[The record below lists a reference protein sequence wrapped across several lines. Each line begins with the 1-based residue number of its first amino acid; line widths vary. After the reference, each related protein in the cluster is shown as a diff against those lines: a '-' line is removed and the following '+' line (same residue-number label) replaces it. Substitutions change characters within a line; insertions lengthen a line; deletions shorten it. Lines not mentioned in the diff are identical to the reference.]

1 MAAVVKR
8 DPIVLLV
15 EDDAAV
21 RFGIKSY
28 LESKNFIVRES
39 ANLHGGY
46 FAYRDARP
54 DAAVID
60 YKLPDGNALDALPV
74 LRRIDPTVPIVLL
87 TGHAT
92 VDLAVH
98 AMKQGA
104 DYVLTKPVKLPDL
117 TQVIEK
123 VIEQRRSQNRRI
135 TDQAAGVTLPRLP
148 DPFLGVSPVIQR
160 LNTHA
165 VRLAAADS
173 TVVLYGETGSGKGV
187 LAQWL
192 HQNGSRAEN
201 SFVEL
206 NCATLSPEFL
216 ATELFGHNKGAFTS
230 AVTSKGGLL
239 ETADGGTIF
248 LDEIGDMSLQ
258 VQSMLLKVL
267 EEKKFRRLGETASRN
282 VDVRMITATH
292 HDLARLVKDGRFRS
306 DLYFR
311 IQTVSLRVPA
321 LRERPEDIPMLAEQ
335 ILMQTSHSCGG
346 ERMHLTTEAKR
357 VLVAHSWPGNI
368 RELRNVLE
376 RATLFA
382 TGRTISE
389 DDLHFDALH
398 GGSSPLPQGSTLFD
412 SRLTLEQLERKYIL
426 TVLEQEGGHV
436 GRAAIRLGVPRSS
449 LYAKLRTLRAQGRHD
464 TDAERNRA

>member
-1 MAAVVKR
+1 MTIKK

-15 EDDAAV
+15 EDEAGT
-21 RFGIKSY
+21 RFGMKNY
-28 LESKNFIVRES
+28 LESKDFIVRES

-46 FAYRDARP
+46 FAFRDVRP

-60 YKLPDGNALDALPV
+60 YKLPDGNAVDALPV
-74 LRRIDPTVPIVLL
+74 LRRIDPTVPIIVL
-87 TGHAT
+87 TGHASI
-92 VDLAVH
+92 DLAVH

-104 DYVLTKPVKLPDL
+104 DYFITKPVNLPEL
-117 TQVIEK
+117 AKVIEK
-123 VIEQRRSQNRRI
+123 AIEQKRNQNRRI
-135 TDQAAGVTLPRLP
+135 TDQSAAFSMPRVP
-148 DPFLGVSPVIQR
+148 DPFLGISPVIQR
-160 LNTHA
+160 LKNQA
-165 VRLAAADS
+165 SRLAASDS
-173 TVVLYGETGSGKGV
+173 TVILYGETGSGKGV

-192 HQNGSRAEN
+192 HQNGTRAERP
-201 SFVEL
+201 FVEL

-230 AVTSKGGLL
+230 AVNSKVGLL

-248 LDEIGDMSLQ
+248 LDEIGDMSLP

-292 HDLARLVKDGRFRS
+292 HDLARLVKEGRFRS

-321 LRERPEDIPMLAEQ
+321 LRERSEDIPMLAEQ
-335 ILMQTSHSCGG
+335 ILLQISHNCGG
-346 ERMHLTTEAKR
+346 ERMHLSTDAIR
-357 VLVAHSWPGNI
+357 ALAAHSWPGNI

-389 DDLHFDALH
+389 ADLHFDALH
-398 GGSSPLPQGSTLFD
+398 GASSSPQIGGALFD

-436 GRAAIRLGVPRSS
+436 ARAAIRLGVPRSS

-464 TDAERNRA
+464 SDAERNSA